1 MLTTLIFISCT
12 KDKEN
17 TTVVGEEEEKKTI
30 TMNVV
35 NEKYDTYKGRTLI
48 SRDPSSYTYENNK
61 IVGILTYLFKTTVKY
76 IGDNQIETDNLYN
89 FNSVEQESRIKTL
102 YSLSDGKVQY
112 FVSENRTKYNDPK
125 KPLYIYHDSIT
136 FEYKNAYYTQG
147 KYEKRLEKEVFWQNG
162 NIVKIKSDRDETIY
176 TYDDKPYITYGDVG
190 YGTPLSELTFSKS
203 LLLYGKIGKWNKNNV
218 LTMNKTTKELW
229 GYDFKSIKYNRELDK
244 HNRVSKVLMQIEY
257 MSKYEKNEYGDT
269 AECAA
274 VLDYE

>member
-1 MLTTLIFISCT
+1 MKKILFLLMTLIFISCT

-136 FEYKNAYYTQG
+136 FEYKN
-147 KYEKRLEKEVFWQNG
+147 
-162 NIVKIKSDRDETIY
+162 
-176 TYDDKPYITYGDVG
+176 
-190 YGTPLSELTFSKS
+190 
-203 LLLYGKIGKWNKNNV
+203 LLK
-218 LTMNKTTKELW
+218 
-229 GYDFKSIKYNRELDK
+229 
-244 HNRVSKVLMQIEY
+244 
-257 MSKYEKNEYGDT
+257 
-269 AECAA
+269 
-274 VLDYE
+274 